1 MPNRHPTSSPIS
13 SRPSRPRVR
22 IIPYNYIRFG
32 TTPSGLEIE
41 IKLSCFYAIGKEE
54 EGGKEWKTERER
66 ERNGR
71 TRTRRDR
78 AARLEGKERE
88 RNFSRRVCSATS
100 RLWFS
105 VAARLRFRSLPL
117 APVFPLALPLNPHVL
132 IFPGISV
139 LTLRLC
145 KGLYR
150 GVDRSSC
157 SSTYPEIRR
166 LHYAPNFVFSA
177 VNSDR
182 AISGSS
188 GRSRALIIRG

>member
-66 ERNGR
+66 KRNGR

-88 RNFSRRVCSATS
+88 KFLSS
-100 RLWFS
+100 RLLRDEPTMVFCSREAKVPLPALSSCFS
-105 VAARLRFRSLPL
+105 ACPTPKSARLNLPWNFG
-117 APVFPLALPLNPHVL
+117 AHPPAMQRTLPRGRPFVMLFYVSRNKT
-132 IFPGISV
+132 S
-139 LTLRLC
+139 TLRAQFC
-145 KGLYR
+145 
-150 GVDRSSC
+150 
-157 SSTYPEIRR
+157 IFRR
-166 LHYAPNFVFSA
+166 EF
-177 VNSDR
+177 
-182 AISGSS
+182 
-188 GRSRALIIRG
+188 